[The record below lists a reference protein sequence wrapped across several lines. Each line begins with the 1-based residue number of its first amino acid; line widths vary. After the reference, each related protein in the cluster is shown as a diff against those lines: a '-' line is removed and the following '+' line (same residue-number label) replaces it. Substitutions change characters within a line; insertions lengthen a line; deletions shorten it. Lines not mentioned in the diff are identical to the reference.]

1 MSLEQIGQKLK
12 AAREGQGLSL
22 RQIYERTKIPMGH
35 LLSIDG
41 AQADELPEPVYV
53 AGFIRRYAECV
64 GLDGQSLADE
74 YRKLFEEPVGNGNTK
89 TKSAVKNA
97 NGQTLIYTQPEYYR
111 SSKVDRGGPPTFK
124 TFYFNAFWIVVV
136 VGLLSYLVKV
146 QLNNQATQM
155 DPSLVALRESTAKYN
170 AAQLPATQTQT
181 NQTAQPAADKDQGD
195 AKIALSA
202 SQHVWVEV
210 KSMSSGESLYTG
222 YLEQGDRRDFQD
234 PQGLRVRAGNGGS
247 LTVDY
252 QGKIGTFGDSGK
264 IAERTFVS
272 AKGASAIASDPTKDA
287 SKQAST
293 VANAAKPLAGVKKT
307 VRKNDE
313 RRLSEAHERRYRNV
327 DDVPSRQYIPGESL
341 GGGARSIDVPYRY
354 SEGRLDAE

>member
-12 AAREGQGLSL
+12 TAREAQGLSL

-53 AGFIRRYAECV
+53 AGYIKRYAECV
-64 GLDGQSLADE
+64 GLDGQSLSED
-74 YRKLFEEPVGNGNTK
+74 YRKHAEEASGNGN
-89 TKSAVKNA
+89 KSQAKLP
-97 NGQTLIYTQPEYYR
+97 NGQQMTYTQPEYFGR
-111 SSKVDRGGPPTFK
+111 TKIDRGPPTFK

-136 VGLLSYLVKV
+136 VGILSYLVKV
-146 QLNNQATQM
+146 QLNNQANQM
-155 DPSLVALRESTAKYN
+155 DPSLMALREATSKYN
-170 AAQLPATQTQT
+170 ASSTSPATATQTQ
-181 NQTAQPAADKDQGD
+181 PAASGANQPSD
-195 AKIALSA
+195 ARISLSA

-210 KSMSSGESLYTG
+210 KSTSSGESLFTG

-234 PQGLRVRAGNGGS
+234 QQGLRVRAGNGGS

-264 IAERTFVS
+264 IAERTFMSKS
-272 AKGASAIASDPTKDA
+272 AALAGEPVKDA
-287 SKQAST
+287 SKSQT
-293 VANAAKPLAGVKKT
+293 AAAGKPVVGLKKPT
-307 VRKNDE
+307 GRKTDE
-313 RRLSEAHERRYRNV
+313 RRLSEARERRYRSL

-341 GGGARSIDVPYRY
+341 GGGRRSIDVPYRY
-354 SEGRLDAE
+354 SEGRLDAD